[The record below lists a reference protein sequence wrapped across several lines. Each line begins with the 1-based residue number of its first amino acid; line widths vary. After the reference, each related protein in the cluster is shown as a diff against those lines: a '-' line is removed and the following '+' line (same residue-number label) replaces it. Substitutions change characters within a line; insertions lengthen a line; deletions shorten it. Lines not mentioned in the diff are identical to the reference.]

1 MLVHGLLLNED
12 DIVVLIV
19 GVATNLHH
27 RRDSEL
33 RRFLHERRLRFGAAA
48 GARGLLLL
56 EHGAAEDLDCLADSL
71 ELPSASRRPLVPLL
85 RTLLALA
92 SEILEV
98 CAVVVVQRR
107 LIRQH
112 LLLLRR
118 RGLVVRE
125 LLLTRLEGALGGV
138 DLLALALRRLVEGR
152 LSGLLLLLQS
162 RQALLELLQQPVQ
175 RVDDTA
181 RVEGVVLLRHL
192 RHLRLLQERR
202 DRLRVLH
209 RDAQSI
215 GQRQRL
221 LHLSLDAQQGL
232 RALDVADRRAQRAH
246 RRRRV
251 RVLGLVDR
259 VLLVADLRHLLE
271 VRLERRKVLVELLDV
286 RLELHLLRLELLQI
300 RRERLNVR
308 LPRRNGIDLRIALV
322 LAEASELVVRLRL
335 RLALLSDLRLQV
347 LQQGQHLLDGAA
359 GLRELHTRSGR
370 YDSEAEQQ
378 HCSHYRPGSRTV
390 RRA

>member
-1 MLVHGLLLNED
+1 MLVHGRLLNEH
-12 DIVVLIV
+12 DIVVLVV
-19 GVATNLHH
+19 GIATNLHH
-27 RRDSEL
+27 VRDGEL
-33 RRFLHERRLRFGAAA
+33 RRLLHQGRLRLGAAP
-48 GARGLLLL
+48 GARRLLLL
-56 EHGAAEDLDCLADSL
+56 EHGAAEDLECLADSL
-71 ELPSASRRPLVPLL
+71 ELPRASRRPLIPLL
-85 RTLLALA
+85 RTLLAL
-92 SEILEV
+92 SREILQV
-98 CAVVVVQRR
+98 GAVVVEQRR
-107 LIRQH
+107 LLRQH

-125 LLLTRLEGALGGV
+125 LLLTGLEGALGGL

-209 RDAQSI
+209 RDAQGI
-215 GQRQRL
+215 RELQRL

-232 RALDVADRRAQRAH
+232 RALDVADRRAERAH

-251 RVLGLVDR
+251 RVLGLIDR
-259 VLLVADLRHLLE
+259 VLLIADLRHLLE

-300 RRERLNVR
+300 RSERLNVG
-308 LPRRNGIDLRIALV
+308 LTRRNGIDLRVALV
-322 LAEASELVVRLRL
+322 LAEAGELVVRLRL
-335 RLALLSDLRLQV
+335 RLTLLSDLRLQV
-347 LQQGQHLLDGAA
+347 LQQGNHLLDGAA
-359 GLRELHTRSGR
+359 RLPKLHTRSGR

-378 HCSHYRPGSRTV
+378 HCTHYRPGSRDV
-390 RRA
+390 RR